1 MNYNDVI
8 KQIEYVLKFKTET
21 SRMETKSAK
30 DGFPKKCYDT
40 ISAFA
45 NKNGGIIIF
54 GIDEENDFSLNDVY
68 DINDLQKQITSL
80 CSDAFEPIIRPEFL
94 SVEYKNKK
102 LLVVQINE
110 IAQNK
115 KPCFY
120 KPKGLNKGSYIRVG
134 DRDDVMTDY
143 EIYAL
148 QSYNDRVF
156 EDSRPIRNAELSD
169 LNKEKLEEYI
179 EKIKK
184 NKPNFAKNDFNKCL
198 KLCHIIDNNEDKI
211 FPTLAGM
218 LLFGEYPQLFY
229 PQIFVACTNIPGL
242 QMGDTNSL
250 GERFIDNKRVEGT
263 IEEMLLGTMNFL
275 ERNMKSSVVIND
287 KGIRIDRT
295 EYPLKALREAVVNAL
310 VHRDYSTQKETVYI
324 AVNMYK
330 DRIEIISPG
339 ALFGS
344 NKLEKLGTSDV
355 METRNPTI
363 VKILEENS
371 SILEN
376 RHSGIETMR
385 REMMAYGLPEPE
397 FYNERDS
404 FKVIFRKEKIEEYEK
419 NKNGLLKNVKSYLN
433 MFFKHSFD
441 KRESIVKEKETLYG
455 KKEKK

>member
-21 SRMETKSAK
+21 SRIETKSAK

-45 NKNGGIIIF
+45 NKSGGIIIF

-80 CSDAFEPIIRPEFL
+80 CSDAFVPIIRPEFL

-120 KPKGLNKGSYIRVG
+120 KPKGLNKGSYTRVG

-287 KGIRIDRT
+287 KGIRIDRA

-310 VHRDYSTQKETVYI
+310 VHRDYSAQKETVYI

-441 KRESIVKEKETLYG
+441 KKESIVKEKETLYG

>member
-21 SRMETKSAK
+21 SRIETKSAK

-45 NKNGGIIIF
+45 NKSGGIIIF

-110 IAQNK
+110 LAQNK

-120 KPKGLNKGSYIRVG
+120 KPKGLNKGSYTRVG

-179 EKIKK
+179 EKVKK

-250 GERFIDNKRVEGT
+250 GERFIDNKRIEGT

-287 KGIRIDRT
+287 KGIRIDRA

-310 VHRDYSTQKETVYI
+310 VHRDYSAQKETVYI

-376 RHSGIETMR
+376 RHSGIETIR

-419 NKNGLLKNVKSYLN
+419 NKNGLLKNVKSYLS

-441 KRESIVKEKETLYG
+441 KKESIVKEKETLYG

>member
-21 SRMETKSAK
+21 SRIETKSAK

-45 NKNGGIIIF
+45 NKSGGIIIF

-80 CSDAFEPIIRPEFL
+80 CSDAFVPIIRPEFL

-120 KPKGLNKGSYIRVG
+120 KPKGLNKGSYTRVG

-287 KGIRIDRT
+287 KGIRIDRA

>member
-21 SRMETKSAK
+21 SRIETKSAK

-45 NKNGGIIIF
+45 NKSGGIIIF

-110 IAQNK
+110 LAQNK

-120 KPKGLNKGSYIRVG
+120 KPKGLNKGSYTRVG

-179 EKIKK
+179 EKVKK

-250 GERFIDNKRVEGT
+250 GERFIDNKRIEGT

-287 KGIRIDRT
+287 KGIRIDRA

-310 VHRDYSTQKETVYI
+310 VHRDYSAQKETVYI

-441 KRESIVKEKETLYG
+441 KKESIVKEKETLYG

>member
-1 MNYNDVI
+1 MNYDDVI

-21 SRMETKSAK
+21 SRIETKSAK

-45 NKNGGIIIF
+45 NKSGGIIIF

-110 IAQNK
+110 LAQNK

-120 KPKGLNKGSYIRVG
+120 KPKGLNKGSYTRVG

-287 KGIRIDRT
+287 KGIRIDRA

-310 VHRDYSTQKETVYI
+310 VHRDYSAQKETVYI

-376 RHSGIETMR
+376 RHSGIETIR

-419 NKNGLLKNVKSYLN
+419 NKNGLLKNVKSYLS

-441 KRESIVKEKETLYG
+441 KKESIVKEKETLYG

>member
-21 SRMETKSAK
+21 SRIETKSAK

>member
-21 SRMETKSAK
+21 SRIETKSAK

-120 KPKGLNKGSYIRVG
+120 KPKGLNKGSYTRVG

-184 NKPNFAKNDFNKCL
+184 NKPDFAKNDFNKCL

>member
-21 SRMETKSAK
+21 SRIETKSAK

-45 NKNGGIIIF
+45 NKSGGIIIF

-110 IAQNK
+110 LAQNK

-120 KPKGLNKGSYIRVG
+120 KPKGLNKGSYTRVG

-179 EKIKK
+179 EKVKK

-287 KGIRIDRT
+287 KGIRIDRA

-310 VHRDYSTQKETVYI
+310 VHRDYSAQKETVYI

-376 RHSGIETMR
+376 RHSGIETIR

-419 NKNGLLKNVKSYLN
+419 NKNGLLKNVKSYLS

-441 KRESIVKEKETLYG
+441 KKESIVKEKETLYG

>member
-1 MNYNDVI
+1 MNYNDII

-21 SRMETKSAK
+21 SRIETKSAK

-339 ALFGS
+339 ALFGT

>member
-21 SRMETKSAK
+21 SRIETKSAK

-45 NKNGGIIIF
+45 NKSGGIIIF

-110 IAQNK
+110 LAQNK

-120 KPKGLNKGSYIRVG
+120 KPKGLNKGSYTRVG

-179 EKIKK
+179 EKVKK

>member
-21 SRMETKSAK
+21 SRIETKSAK

-184 NKPNFAKNDFNKCL
+184 
-198 KLCHIIDNNEDKI
+198 
-211 FPTLAGM
+211 
-218 LLFGEYPQLFY
+218 
-229 PQIFVACTNIPGL
+229 
-242 QMGDTNSL
+242 
-250 GERFIDNKRVEGT
+250 
-263 IEEMLLGTMNFL
+263 
-275 ERNMKSSVVIND
+275 INL
-287 KGIRIDRT
+287 I
-295 EYPLKALREAVVNAL
+295 
-310 VHRDYSTQKETVYI
+310 
-324 AVNMYK
+324 
-330 DRIEIISPG
+330 
-339 ALFGS
+339 
-344 NKLEKLGTSDV
+344 
-355 METRNPTI
+355 
-363 VKILEENS
+363 
-371 SILEN
+371 
-376 RHSGIETMR
+376 
-385 REMMAYGLPEPE
+385 
-397 FYNERDS
+397 
-404 FKVIFRKEKIEEYEK
+404 
-419 NKNGLLKNVKSYLN
+419 LLKMISINV
-433 MFFKHSFD
+433 
-441 KRESIVKEKETLYG
+441 
-455 KKEKK
+455 

>member
-1 MNYNDVI
+1 MNYDDVI

-21 SRMETKSAK
+21 SRIETKSAK

-45 NKNGGIIIF
+45 NKSGGIIIF

-310 VHRDYSTQKETVYI
+310 VHRDYSAQKETVYI

>member
-1 MNYNDVI
+1 MNYDDVI

-21 SRMETKSAK
+21 SRIETKSAK

-45 NKNGGIIIF
+45 NKSGGIIIF

-110 IAQNK
+110 LAQNK

-120 KPKGLNKGSYIRVG
+120 KPKGLNKGSYTRVG

-179 EKIKK
+179 EKVKK

-310 VHRDYSTQKETVYI
+310 VHRDYSAQKETVYI

-376 RHSGIETMR
+376 RHSGIETIR

-404 FKVIFRKEKIEEYEK
+404 FKVIFRKEKVEEYEK

>member
-21 SRMETKSAK
+21 SRIETKSAK

-45 NKNGGIIIF
+45 NKSGGIIIF
-54 GIDEENDFSLNDVY
+54 GIDEENNFSLNDVY
-68 DINDLQKQITSL
+68 DINDLQKQIASL

-120 KPKGLNKGSYIRVG
+120 KPKGLNKGSYTRVG

-263 IEEMLLGTMNFL
+263 IEEMLLGTLNFL

-287 KGIRIDRT
+287 KGIRIDRA

-310 VHRDYSTQKETVYI
+310 VHRDYSAQKETVYI

-441 KRESIVKEKETLYG
+441 KKESIVKEKETLYG